1 MEHAYTNL
9 SGDGVQVFIGL
20 FSCFFT
26 ESQGERA
33 WRRTAVAAAAWLL
46 AWTPS
51 IGEQPAV
58 PSWAGKA
65 VWYQVFP
72 ERFANGDPDN
82 DPTRDSLESPE
93 HAAPSWAVTPW
104 TSDWYA
110 KADWERAQSDDFY
123 GSVFQRR
130 YGGDLQG
137 VIDRLDYLQRLGVNA
152 IYFNPVFAAASLH
165 KYDGASFHH
174 IDPHFGPDPA
184 GDAKAIRDE
193 TDDPAT
199 WTWTAA
205 DKLFLK
211 LLDECHRRKIRVV
224 IDGVF
229 NHTGRGFFA
238 FRDIREHGAKSPYRD
253 WYVIDA
259 FDDPNTPEDEL
270 RYQGW
275 WGTPM
280 LPLLADN
287 AKGDDLAEGPKAYVL
302 AATRRWM
309 DPNGDGD
316 PADGIDG
323 WRLDVAED
331 VPVEFWREW
340 NKEVRRLNPEAITVA
355 EHWGDAAEYL
365 ADAGFTGV
373 MNYSGF
379 ALPVKGFVIDGVL
392 RPSEFARLLI
402 ERANTYG
409 DAQRHALWNLIDSH
423 DTERVASMIV
433 NADKRLPYSQ
443 PDRFDY
449 DAGERTSPRR
459 WDEYQTRKPTPRD
472 QRLQRIVAVLQATC
486 VGAPMVYYGDEAG
499 MWGADDP
506 DCRKPMVWRD
516 LTYDNETSLS
526 NRSDKPGEAV
536 AFDNDLFLFYRH
548 ALAMRRLF
556 PVLTSG
562 AFSVVGVDDEA
573 SVLVFSRS
581 DAEQSVVV
589 AVNRGEG
596 PWSGDIDLPKGKTL
610 REVFTAAGQ
619 PYRVRVDATERGA
632 RLTLPERDAAVFL
645 MEAKKDQ

>member
-1 MEHAYTNL
+1 MSGSRRHTLVTAVVWLLGGGL
-9 SGDGVQVFIGL
+9 SG
-20 FSCFFT
+20 
-26 ESQGERA
+26 GE
-33 WRRTAVAAAAWLL
+33 
-46 AWTPS
+46 
-51 IGEQPAV
+51 EPAV
-58 PSWAGKA
+58 PEWAGAA

-72 ERFANGDPDN
+72 ERFANGDPGN
-82 DPTRDSLESPE
+82 DPTRASLESSRRTPD
-93 HAAPSWAVTPW
+93 SWAVTPW
-104 TSDWYA
+104 TSDWYGRA
-110 KADWERAQSDDFY
+110 EWEREATDDFY
-123 GSVFQRR
+123 GTVFSRR

-165 KYDGASFHH
+165 KYDGNSFHH

-184 GDAKAIRDE
+184 GDAKAIEQE

-205 DKLFLK
+205 DKLFLE
-211 LLDECHRRKIRVV
+211 LLGECQRRQIRVV

-238 FRDIREHGAKSPYRD
+238 FRDIREQGAESRYRD
-253 WYVIDA
+253 WYVIDS
-259 FDDPNTPEDEL
+259 FDDPTTPEDEF
-270 RYQGW
+270 RYRGW
-275 WGTPM
+275 WGTQS
-280 LPLLADN
+280 LPLFADN
-287 AKGDDLAEGPKAYVL
+287 ELGNDLAAGPKAYVL

-316 PADGIDG
+316 PADGVDG

-331 VPVEFWREW
+331 VPIGFWREW
-340 NKEVRRLNPEAITVA
+340 NAEVRRLNPEAITVA
-355 EHWGDAAEYL
+355 EHWGDAAGFL

-373 MNYSGF
+373 MNYQGF
-379 ALPVKGFVIDGVL
+379 ALPVKGFVIDDEL
-392 RPSEFARLLI
+392 QPSEFASLLI

-433 NADKRLPYSQ
+433 NAEERLPYSQ

-449 DAGERTSPRR
+449 DAGEKATPRR
-459 WDEYQTRKPTPRD
+459 WEAYDTGKPTPRD

-486 VGAPMVYYGDEAG
+486 VGAPMIYYGDEAG

-506 DCRKPMVWRD
+506 DCRKPMMWPD
-516 LTYDNETSLS
+516 LQYDDETKPR
-526 NRSDKPGEAV
+526 RSAGQRGDAV
-536 AFDNDLFLFYRH
+536 AFDRDLYLFYRH

-556 PVLTSG
+556 PVLTRG
-562 AFSVVGVDDEA
+562 AFAVVGVDDAA

-581 DAEQSVVV
+581 EEGQSIIV

-596 PWSGDIDLPKGKTL
+596 PWSGDVDLPPGKTL
-610 REVFTAAGQ
+610 REVFTASGQ
-619 PYRVRVDATERGA
+619 PYRVRVDATPGGV
-632 RLTLPERDAAVFL
+632 RLTLPEREAAVFL
-645 MEAKKDQ
+645 VEERRDR

>member
-1 MEHAYTNL
+1 MRG
-9 SGDGVQVFIGL
+9 S
-20 FSCFFT
+20 
-26 ESQGERA
+26 
-33 WRRTAVAAAAWLL
+33 WRHTSVTAAASLL
-46 AWTPS
+46 VCGPS
-51 IGEQPAV
+51 IGEEPAV
-58 PSWAGKA
+58 PTWAGEA

-72 ERFANGDPDN
+72 ERFANGDPSN
-82 DPTRDSLESPE
+82 DPTRDSLETARRAPE
-93 HAAPSWAVTPW
+93 SWGVMPW

-110 KADWERAQSDDFY
+110 RADWEREEGGDFY

-137 VIDRLDYLQRLGVNA
+137 VIDRLDYLERLGVSA
-152 IYFNPVFAAASLH
+152 VYFNPVFAAASLH
-165 KYDGASFHH
+165 KYDGNSFHH
-174 IDPHFGPDPA
+174 IDPHFGPDPV
-184 GDAKAIRDE
+184 GDAKVIEEE
-193 TDDPAT
+193 TDDPET

-211 LLDECHRRKIRVV
+211 MLDECHRRKIRVV

-238 FRDIREHGAKSPYRD
+238 FRDIRQHGAESRYRD
-253 WYVIDA
+253 WYVIDE
-259 FDDPNTPEDEL
+259 FDDPKTPEDEF
-270 RYQGW
+270 RYTGW
-275 WGTPM
+275 WGTPS
-280 LPLLADN
+280 LPLFADN
-287 AKGDDLAEGPKAYVL
+287 ATGKDLAAGPKAYVL

-309 DPNGDGD
+309 DPNSDGD
-316 PADGIDG
+316 PADGVDG

-331 VPVEFWREW
+331 VPVKFWREW
-340 NKEVRRLNPEAITVA
+340 NAEVRRFNTDAITVA
-355 EHWGDAAEYL
+355 EHWGDAADYL

-392 RPSEFARLLI
+392 RPSEFASLLI
-402 ERANTYG
+402 ERANAYG

-449 DAGERTSPRR
+449 DAGERATPRR
-459 WDEYQTRKPTPRD
+459 WDGYETGKPTQRD

-486 VGAPMVYYGDEAG
+486 VGAPMIYYGDEAG

-506 DCRKPMVWRD
+506 DCRKPMVWPD
-516 LTYDNETSLS
+516 LTYDNETSLNKS
-526 NRSDKPGEAV
+526 NDPTGNKQTGEGV
-536 AFDNDLFLFYRH
+536 AFDRDLYLFYRN
-548 ALAMRRLF
+548 ALKMRQLF
-556 PVLTSG
+556 PVLTRG
-562 AFSVVGVDDEA
+562 ALAVVGVDDEA

-581 DAEQSVVV
+581 DAGQTVIV

-596 PWSGDIDLPKGKTL
+596 PWSGDVELPPGKTL
-610 REVFTAAGQ
+610 REVFTASGQ
-619 PYRVRVDATERGA
+619 PYRVRLDATEGGA

-645 MEAKKDQ
+645 VEAKKNS